1 MPASSRRGVALLIC
15 AVAVSVLL
23 AAGCDDDDDDGEL
36 TATLRGVSASGTAS
50 FEARGDG
57 IEIAVE
63 VEADD
68 IPPGLHAN
76 HVHHGSC
83 ANEGEIHV
91 PLVELG
97 ATSDGVAERKT
108 EWLDDNLG
116 HFATGHYVDIHVRST
131 ADGVG
136 VVIMCGNV
144 S

>member
-1 MPASSRRGVALLIC
+1 MPVSSRRGVALLIC

-50 FEARGDG
+50 FEAHGDG
-57 IEIAVE
+57 TEIEIQ
-63 VEADD
+63 ADD

-91 PLVELG
+91 PLRDLV
-97 ATSDGVAERKT
+97 ADSDGDAEAET
-108 EWLDDNLG
+108 EWNDNDLG

-136 VVIMCGNV
+136 DVIVCGDV